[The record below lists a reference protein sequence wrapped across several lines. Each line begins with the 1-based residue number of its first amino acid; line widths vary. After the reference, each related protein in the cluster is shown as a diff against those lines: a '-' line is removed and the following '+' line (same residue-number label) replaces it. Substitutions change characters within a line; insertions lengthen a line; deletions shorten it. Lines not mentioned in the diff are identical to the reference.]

1 MKTRK
6 NLLKLPSDLSNRK
19 QGLVLFK
26 KGSRPLF
33 VVLSKFQIY
42 TSNDLS
48 FFICIC
54 GWCLP
59 DSHKLYGKYNKS
71 FKYITLSRS
80 TSGISVMK
88 LCPGIN
94 APDINN
100 SLVIQRHI
108 VPHDFRFSVHKLS
121 NKSNQLEYSRS
132 NNCALLSEEEQPFSE
147 CQKLKVKVKS
157 EVDVSIKA
165 KGPY

>member
-1 MKTRK
+1 
-6 NLLKLPSDLSNRK
+6 
-19 QGLVLFK
+19 
-26 KGSRPLF
+26 
-33 VVLSKFQIY
+33 
-42 TSNDLS
+42 
-48 FFICIC
+48 
-54 GWCLP
+54 
-59 DSHKLYGKYNKS
+59 
-71 FKYITLSRS
+71 
-80 TSGISVMK
+80 MK

-132 NNCALLSEEEQPFSE
+132 NNWALLSEEEQPFSE